1 MWYLVAF
8 GENQLSFFTGYPAR
22 PYFSQNRRIKNMR
35 SALRITLASAIA
47 AAAFAPAL
55 VSAQAKDGYLTDGR
69 GDVVKA
75 AGAAVCVRTSQ
86 WTPALAIAECDP
98 DLVKKPAPKAA
109 APQKA
114 APAQKAAPQ
123 KAKPKP
129 KKPQMLNI
137 EEKIELQGM
146 EFNKAEM
153 TADNKADLDKFLG
166 ALQKPTK
173 ARAAVQFG
181 AVVVTGHTDRIGS
194 LKYNM
199 KLSEKRAVVVKD
211 YIVSKGIDSKLIFW
225 EGKGPKQPIPVTKFC
240 DNKMKRKQLIE
251 CLAPN
256 RRVTV
261 EVVGRAQSLAKPKA
275 EAKPA
280 AKKPAAKR

>member
-1 MWYLVAF
+1 M
-8 GENQLSFFTGYPAR
+8 N
-22 PYFSQNRRIKNMR
+22 
-35 SALRITLASAIA
+35 SALRKTYNFSGVLAAISLLA
-47 AAAFAPAL
+47 ACGTMSEQTPAPA
-55 VSAQAKDGYLTDGR
+55 
-69 GDVVKA
+69 
-75 AGAAVCVRTSQ
+75 
-86 WTPALAIAECDP
+86 
-98 DLVKKPAPKAA
+98 PAPQAAPTAAPAA

-114 APAQKAAPQ
+114 ALAPQ

-137 EEKIELQGM
+137 EQKIELQGM

-166 ALQKPTK
+166 SLGKATK
-173 ARAAVQFG
+173 ARAPVAIG
-181 AVVVTGHTDRIGS
+181 AVIVTGHTDRIGS
-194 LKYNM
+194 IKYNM
-199 KLSEKRAVVVKD
+199 KLSEKRAVTVKD
-211 YIVSKGIDSKLIFW
+211 YIVSKGVDQKLIFW

-256 RRVTV
+256 RRATV

-275 EAKPA
+275 A
-280 AKKPAAKR
+280 AKKPASKKR